1 MTDAQLKTRTAAVT
15 GTGRTTFRL
24 DAATWEAIDKVA
36 DEAGMTWVEWATAA
50 IAKRPHRSKAAA
62 VRAALADSLLNR
74 ELSKLLDDVDG
85 DESETAA
92 SARDVGEDHPIIGT
106 GYHRLDDQALQ
117 LELEGATIT
126 ARDGSFVGFELIV
139 GYRDKSFGQEP
150 FIAIKNRLHDAPH
163 LFISPEAGK

>member
-1 MTDAQLKTRTAAVT
+1 MTDAQLKTRTAAVS

-24 DAATWEAIDKVA
+24 DVATWEAIDKVA
-36 DEAGMTWVEWATAA
+36 DQAGMTWVDWAVAA

-74 ELSKLLDDVDG
+74 ELSKLLDDIEG
-85 DESETAA
+85 DESEKATGT
-92 SARDVGEDHPIIGT
+92 RDVVEDHPIVGS

-126 ARDGSFVGFELIV
+126 ARDASFIGFELIV

-150 FIAIKNRLHDAPH
+150 FVAIKNRLHDAPH
-163 LFISPEAGK
+163 LFIAPEAGK

>member
-1 MTDAQLKTRTAAVT
+1 MTDAQLKTRTAAVS

-24 DAATWEAIDKVA
+24 DAATWDAIDKVA
-36 DEAGMTWVEWATAA
+36 DDAGLTWAEWASAA
-50 IAKRPHRSKAAA
+50 IAKRPNRSKAAA

-74 ELSKLLDDVDG
+74 ELSKLLDNLDG
-85 DESETAA
+85 DESEISTGTQ
-92 SARDVGEDHPIIGT
+92 DIGVDHPIVGS

-126 ARDGSFVGFELIV
+126 ARDGSFVGFELFV
-139 GYRDKSFGQEP
+139 GYRDKGFGGEP
-150 FIAIKNRLHDAPH
+150 FIAIKNRLRDATH